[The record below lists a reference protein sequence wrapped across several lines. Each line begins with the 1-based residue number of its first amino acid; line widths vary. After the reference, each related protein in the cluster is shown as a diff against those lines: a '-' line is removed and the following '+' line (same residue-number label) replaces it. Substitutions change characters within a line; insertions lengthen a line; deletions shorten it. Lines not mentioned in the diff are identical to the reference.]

1 MGANIINAFA
11 VENQTKSEPTLPPWL
26 FLHPELI
33 RSMAAAD
40 DLDRKKLTNILN
52 YHHFKGNPAYVLLSH
67 PKYNESILIKAF
79 TEPCLGLELSCRWDE
94 NYGSYRL
101 ADYGLPFLILPH
113 DQALII
119 VPTRLISRTENGFV
133 IELPNT
139 ALVVSRRQHPR
150 YECKDIKAD
159 LWQNGFHAEAE
170 LADFSPQAFR
180 LRIRS
185 VPVLPLDCF
194 NSEEPS
200 TISLSSCDHVYYSG
214 ICHCRRE
221 KQTGQGHE
229 LVFAPSQDRIRRFKS
244 KALRN
249 PRKQSTPPCY
259 AIFDHPFMKKVVQRE
274 ISDISTTGF
283 AIANKLGESILMPGM
298 MIPDMVITYAGIL
311 KIRCKVQ
318 VIYSKQEED
327 QARCGLT
334 ILDMDLKDYKKLN
347 QLLNNIPG
355 SKKAMT
361 NEVDFDQLMRLFFEA
376 DFIYPDKYKHIYLY
390 RELFQKTYKKLY
402 SEDAADI
409 AAHFTYQNDG
419 HLCSHIS
426 VIRSYERTWMVHHHA
441 AKASENIYTGLIVLK
456 QMVLF
461 LHDMHRLP
469 SAHLDYYLC
478 YYRPENKFTDRI
490 YSGFFREK
498 ADPDVCSL
506 DLFAY
511 LSINKDREMCMLPTG
526 WSFQNCSYSDLWEFE
541 RFYKHR
547 SGGLLF
553 KALSLDCVLEEK
565 SLEIAY
571 KKLDLVRRWKIFSLH
586 YSGKLKALIIAEES
600 DLALNL
606 SDLLNGLKI
615 FILDDELPSEIL
627 FSVTGNIAQQYPTE
641 TLPLLIYPADYAKA
655 NGLNVEKNY
664 FMWCLDARKG
674 NEFVKYLANRFRM
687 SFA

>member
-1 MGANIINAFA
+1 MA
-11 VENQTKSEPTLPPWL
+11 V
-26 FLHPELI
+26 
-33 RSMAAAD
+33 AD
-40 DLDRKKLTNILN
+40 DLDRQKLTNILN
-52 YHHFKGNPAYVLLSH
+52 YHHFKGNPAYILLKH
-67 PKYNESILIKAF
+67 PEYNEDILIKAF
-79 TEPCLGLELSCRWDE
+79 PEPCSGLELSCRWDE
-94 NYGSYRL
+94 NYGCYRL

-113 DQALII
+113 DQALIV
-119 VPTRLISRTENGFV
+119 VPTRLISRDESGFV

-150 YECKDIKAD
+150 YECKDIKAE

-170 LADFSPQAFR
+170 LVDFSPQAFR
-180 LRIRS
+180 FRIQS
-185 VPVLPLDCF
+185 VPGLTLHCF

-200 TISLSSCDHVYYSG
+200 TISLSSGDHVYYSG

-221 KQTGQGHE
+221 KHTSLGHE
-229 LVFAPSQDRIRRFKS
+229 LVFAPTKNGIRRFKA

-249 PRKQSTPPCY
+249 PRKQSNPPCY
-259 AIFDHPFMKKVVQRE
+259 AIFDHPFMKKLVQRE
-274 ISDISTTGF
+274 IIDISTTGF
-283 AIANKLGESILMPGM
+283 SVVNKLGELILMPGM

-327 QARCGLT
+327 QTRCGLA

-376 DFIYPDKYKHIYLY
+376 DFIYPDKYKHIFLY
-390 RELFQKTYKKLY
+390 RELFQETYKKLY

-409 AAHFTYQNDG
+409 AAHFTYQDNG
-419 HLCSHIS
+419 HLYSHIS
-426 VIRSYERTWMVHHHA
+426 VIRAYERTWMVHHHA
-441 AKASENIYTGLIVLK
+441 AKASESMHTGLIVLK
-456 QMVLF
+456 QMVMF

-469 SAHLDYYLC
+469 SALLDYYLC

-490 YSGFFREK
+490 YSGFFKEM

-511 LSINKDREMCMLPTG
+511 LSVSKNREMCSLPNG
-526 WSFQNCSYSDLWEFE
+526 WSCQDHSESDLWEFE
-541 RFYKHR
+541 RFYRHR

-553 KALSLDCVLEEK
+553 KALSLDSPLEEK
-565 SLEIAY
+565 SLESAY
-571 KKLDLVRRWKIFSLH
+571 KKLSLVRRWKIFSLH
-586 YSGKLKALIIAEES
+586 YSGKLKAIIIAEES

-606 SDLLNGLKI
+606 SDLLNGFKI
-615 FILDDELPSEIL
+615 FILDDDLPSDIL
-627 FSVTGNIAQQYPTE
+627 FSVTGNIAQPYAAE
-641 TLPLLIYPADYAKA
+641 TLPLLIYPAEYAKA

-674 NEFVKYLANRFRM
+674 HELVKYLANRFRM
-687 SFA
+687 NFT